1 MTIEKLLEP
10 RLRRKVKKLGGIAVK
25 FTSHITTGMPDRMI
39 LMPGGHIY
47 FVELKSTK
55 KKPTPLQA
63 LQIRTLRL
71 MGFVSEVID
80 DREGL
85 DLFLSKIINEQ
96 NEL

>member
-1 MTIEKLLEP
+1 MSIEKLLEP
-10 RLRRKVKKLGGIAVK
+10 RLRNEVKKMGGIALK
-25 FTSHITTGMPDRMI
+25 FTSHITTGMPDRMV
-39 LMPGGHIY
+39 LLPGGRIY

-63 LQIRTLRL
+63 LQIRTLRM

-85 DLFLSKIINEQ
+85 DLFLSKLQEDNQ
-96 NEL
+96 

>member
-1 MTIEKLLEP
+1 MSVEKLLEP
-10 RLRRKVKKLGGIAVK
+10 RLRNEVKKMGGLAIK
-25 FTSHITTGMPDRMI
+25 FSSHVTTGMPDRMV
-39 LMPGGHIY
+39 LMPGGRIY

-85 DLFLSKIINEQ
+85 DLFISKLQEENQ
-96 NEL
+96 

>member
-1 MTIEKLLEP
+1 MGIEKILEP
-10 RLRRKVKKLGGIAVK
+10 RLRNEVKKMGGIAVK

-39 LMPGGHIY
+39 LMPGGRIY

-63 LQIRTLRL
+63 LHIRTLRL
-71 MGFVSEVID
+71 MGFISEVID

-85 DLFLSKIINEQ
+85 DIFLTKLQEDNK
-96 NEL
+96 